1 MRERKALE
9 RLPFLTEVLGR
20 VPKGQA
26 KRRRAARGGVGPAS
40 SPRRHKT
47 CKMALRWGVVSAG
60 FIASDFTTVLSS
72 LPPTEHQ
79 VHAPWKTLG
88 RGSKEETLVLGTRE
102 SLV

>member
-9 RLPFLTEVLGR
+9 RLPFR
-20 VPKGQA
+20 VASLRVKA

-72 LPPTEHQ
+72 LPPSEHQ

-88 RGSKEETLVLGTRE
+88 RWV
-102 SLV
+102 

>member
-1 MRERKALE
+1 
-9 RLPFLTEVLGR
+9 
-20 VPKGQA
+20 
-26 KRRRAARGGVGPAS
+26 
-40 SPRRHKT
+40 
-47 CKMALRWGVVSAG
+47 MALRWGVVSAG